1 MNFLKT
7 SWVIHMKI
15 KKVLT
20 PKYWWI
26 PVISMFL
33 INIAAYS
40 GSKLLTDS
48 GHHFDISLPIDFA
61 IPFIPAFIIIYIVSY
76 LQWVGGYGLVALE
89 SKEVCYR
96 VISSEIIA
104 KLICFVI
111 FMLLPTT
118 LERPS
123 TEGYGI
129 FGAIT
134 NLIYSMDTPTTL
146 FPSVHCLESWILFRT
161 AHKITRYKRWLVPL
175 YFVFALLVFASVLF
189 VKQHLI
195 VDIPAAILVGEIG
208 LFLGK
213 KLKAERI
220 FIKINKKF
228 LRVSS

>member
-1 MNFLKT
+1 
-7 SWVIHMKI
+7 MKI
-15 KKVLT
+15 KKFLT

-26 PVISMFL
+26 PVFSMLL
-33 INIAAYS
+33 INLMAYS

-61 IPFIPAFIIIYIVSY
+61 IPFVPAFIVIYVLSY
-76 LQWVGGYGLVALE
+76 LQWFGGYGLVAIE
-89 SKEVCYR
+89 SREVCYR
-96 VISSEIIA
+96 VAASEIIA
-104 KLICFVI
+104 KLICLVI
-111 FMLLPTT
+111 FMVLPTS

-129 FGAIT
+129 FGALT
-134 NLIYSMDTPTTL
+134 NLIYSMDTPTAL

-161 AHKITRYKRWLVPL
+161 AHKITRYKKWLVPL
-175 YFVFALLVFASVLF
+175 SFVFALLVFASVLF

-195 VDIPAAILVGEIG
+195 LDIPAAILVGEIG
-208 LFLGK
+208 LYLGK

-228 LRVSS
+228 LKGE